1 MFKKNI
7 SVRKL
12 SENNIIQVG
21 SKRHTAELI
30 EQFYTKNAFPNYED
44 FDTVYDVENKLK
56 QNKLVAS
63 LKRSVGWRKRIIEVG
78 SGTSQL
84 SIALAVG
91 TNNEIVA
98 FDTTLE
104 SLRIGAAFGEK
115 HGIDNCIFVN
125 GDLINDPFLA
135 DYFDMVWCS
144 GVLHHT
150 ENAEKGFKTITK
162 WVRPDG
168 YVIIGLYNLYGRM
181 RTVFRQFL
189 YRSLGKSK
197 FGKSLLSLLDPVLR
211 KRVSETRKKAWFQDQ
226 YENPVE
232 SLHTLDE
239 VLQWFDAS
247 GIEFINSIPPCDT
260 SPIDYENIFY
270 KKSRGNKAT
279 RFLSQV
285 LMLFLRSGSEG
296 GLFLVIGKK
305 LN

>member
-21 SKRHTAELI
+21 SKRHAAELI
-30 EQFYTKNAFPNYED
+30 EQFYTQNAFPNYED
-44 FDTVYDVENKLK
+44 FETIYDVENTLK
-56 QNKLVAS
+56 KNKLVSS
-63 LKRSVGWRKRIIEVG
+63 LKKAVGWRKRIIEVG

-84 SIALAVG
+84 SIALAIG

-98 FDTTLE
+98 FDTTLK
-104 SLRIGAAFGEK
+104 SLQIGAAFGER

-135 DYFDMVWCS
+135 NHFDLVWCS

-150 ENAEKGFKTITK
+150 ENAEKGFKTIAK
-162 WVRPDG
+162 WVCPDG
-168 YVIIGLYNLYGRM
+168 YVIIGLYNFYGRM
-181 RTVFRQFL
+181 RTVFRQLL

-197 FGKSLLSLLDPVLR
+197 FGKSLLSILDPVLR
-211 KRVSETRKKAWFQDQ
+211 KRVSESRKKAWFRDQ

-247 GIEFINSIPPCDT
+247 GIEFISSIPACDT
-260 SPIDYENIFY
+260 SPIDYENIFS

-279 RFLSQV
+279 RLLSQI

>member
-1 MFKKNI
+1 M
-7 SVRKL
+7 
-12 SENNIIQVG
+12 SEIT
-21 SKRHTAELI
+21 KRTGGG
-30 EQFYTKNAFPNYED
+30 P
-44 FDTVYDVENKLK
+44 FDTGRRR
-56 QNKLVAS
+56 
-63 LKRSVGWRKRIIEVG
+63 RSFSCRLRHIG

-84 SIALAVG
+84 SIALAIG

-98 FDTTLE
+98 FDTTLK

-135 DYFDMVWCS
+135 DYFDLVLCS

-181 RTVFRQFL
+181 RTVFRQLL
-189 YRSLGKSK
+189 YRSFGKSK

-211 KRVSETRKKAWFQDQ
+211 KRVSETRKKAWSQDQ

-232 SLHTLDE
+232 S
-239 VLQWFDAS
+239 
-247 GIEFINSIPPCDT
+247 
-260 SPIDYENIFY
+260 
-270 KKSRGNKAT
+270 
-279 RFLSQV
+279 
-285 LMLFLRSGSEG
+285 
-296 GLFLVIGKK
+296 
-305 LN
+305 

>member
-12 SENNIIQVG
+12 PENNIIQVG

-30 EQFYTKNAFPNYED
+30 EQFYTQNAFPNYED
-44 FDTVYDVENKLK
+44 FETVYDVENTLK
-56 QNKLVAS
+56 KNKLVAS
-63 LKRSVGWRKRIIEVG
+63 LKKAVGWKKRIIEVG

-84 SIALAVG
+84 SIALAIG

-98 FDTTLE
+98 FDTTLK
-104 SLRIGAAFGEK
+104 SLRIGAAFGER

-135 DYFDMVWCS
+135 NHFDLVWCS

-150 ENAEKGFKTITK
+150 ENAEKGFKTIAK
-162 WVRPDG
+162 CVRPDG
-168 YVIIGLYNLYGRM
+168 YLIIGLYNFYGRM
-181 RTVFRQFL
+181 RTVFRQLL

-197 FGKSLLSLLDPVLR
+197 FGKSLLSILDPVLR
-211 KRVSETRKKAWFQDQ
+211 KRVSETRKKAWFRDQ

-247 GIEFINSIPPCDT
+247 GIEFISSIPACDA
-260 SPIDYENIFY
+260 SPIDYENIFS

-279 RFLSQV
+279 RLLSQI